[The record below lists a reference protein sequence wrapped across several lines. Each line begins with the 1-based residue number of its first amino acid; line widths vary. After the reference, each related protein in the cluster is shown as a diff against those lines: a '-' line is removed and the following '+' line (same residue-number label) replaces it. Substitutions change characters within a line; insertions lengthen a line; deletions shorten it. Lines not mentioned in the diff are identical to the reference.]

1 MGGQWRHQEWVPPRG
16 VPAQDSEPPLPLEWE
31 EHRAPHVSPPG
42 GSAALMDLGWA
53 GLGDT

>member
-31 EHRAPHVSPPG
+31 EHRALPMCPPQE
-42 GSAALMDLGWA
+42 AALP
-53 GLGDT
+53 